1 MSTGAAAVEVVR
13 GGLGDEQAEEILGFW
28 SARGLEGDAAREL
41 LPSVV
46 CMAVDDEGEVV
57 GVDFVE
63 EQVIPLV
70 GRRFWDYRWLLADD
84 SEEIAVAMFNAT
96 FEALAEEFETGGEGP
111 IGLSVAIGGR
121 ETLER
126 GPEAIWPGTE
136 LTFAGYLPDD
146 RQLRIRYFW
155 GATIEPGASG
165 SPSIDQLAARKYE
178 AEDQIRIEAL
188 AESDSVTKDDVL
200 ALWAREGVVADAAAQ
215 RRIDQ
220 VHLVAVAGENEIA
233 GVSSIYLDRSE
244 PLRMDM
250 WNYRTFVPAGH
261 RHSSV
266 GAQLLFGNIE
276 VLERRFRSGED
287 TRAQGILFDL
297 ENEEVMKGLNTAVW
311 PLTGYTFIGENPL
324 GAHIRV
330 RYFEGAQ
337 IPTPEAH

>member
-1 MSTGAAAVEVVR
+1 MSVGAAAVEVVR
-13 GGLGDEQAEEILGFW
+13 GGLDDEQAEEILAFW
-28 SARGLEGDAAREL
+28 SARGLEGDAAHDL

-46 CMAVDDEGEVV
+46 CMAVDDDGEVV

-63 EQVIPLV
+63 DQVIPLV

-84 SEEIAVAMFNAT
+84 SEEVAVAMFNAA
-96 FEALAEEFETGGEGP
+96 FEALAEEFEPGGEGP
-111 IGLSVAIGGR
+111 IGLSVAIGSG

-126 GPEAIWPGTE
+126 GPEAIWPDTE
-136 LTFAGYLPDD
+136 LTFAGYLPDG

-155 GATIEPGASG
+155 GATIESGASG

-178 AEDQIRIEAL
+178 AEDRIRIEAL
-188 AESDSVTKDDVL
+188 AESDSVSKDDVL

-220 VHLVAVAGENEIA
+220 VHLVAVAGENKIA

-244 PLRMDM
+244 RLRMDM
-250 WNYRTFVPAGH
+250 WNYRTFVPSGH

-287 TRAQGILFDL
+287 SRAQGILFDL
-297 ENEEVMKGLNTAVW
+297 ENEDVMRGLNTAVW

-324 GAHIRV
+324 GAHTRV
-330 RYFEGAQ
+330 RYFEGARVS
-337 IPTPEAH
+337 PP